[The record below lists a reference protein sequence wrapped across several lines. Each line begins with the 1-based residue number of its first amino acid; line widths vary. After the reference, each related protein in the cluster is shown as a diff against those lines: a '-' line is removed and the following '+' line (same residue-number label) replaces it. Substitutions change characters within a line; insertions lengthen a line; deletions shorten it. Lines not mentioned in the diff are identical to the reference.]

1 MNKQEANAKL
11 AELIKTAENAISEA
25 ESLADEFGLSF
36 SSPIGAYGMGGWYYG
51 KGTEEN
57 QGENWDSSDDD
68 SDGWQSSSASC

>member
-11 AELIKTAENAISEA
+11 AELLKSAGTAIIKA

-51 KGTEEN
+51 KGSTDHPAED
-57 QGENWDSSDDD
+57 WYPSTD
-68 SDGWQSSSASC
+68 DGWQSSSASC